1 MTQPPNNGGWQQP
14 GQPYGQYPQGQPQYQ
29 QGQPQYPQGQP
40 QYPQGQQ
47 FPPQQ
52 PGQPVP
58 PGGPGQPAKKGIPLG
73 AKIGAGAAALVL
85 VGVGA
90 FVAVDPLGMRAN
102 TETAKAAPADT
113 IAYANINLNPGAAQ
127 QVEMIRFAL
136 KFPSVREKTNL
147 REGGDPK
154 QQLFESI
161 TKDQNCPVD
170 YENQI
175 KPWLGDQAGFALR
188 RGAQSPIVLLA
199 AKNEQQAR
207 DGIAPLA
214 QCSNMNV
221 AFSNGHLVLAEG
233 QGSADDAARAADQ
246 GSLADQKPF
255 TDAIDK
261 LGGTGVASFWAD
273 GAGLQQAAGGL
284 TGGIGM
290 AAPQTPFETTAG
302 TLRFTGGNPELT
314 AVTRGG
320 TSLGSAKTKVGDLP
334 AETTMAL
341 GIAGGRTLVPQIMDT
356 LTKAGMDPST
366 VAAQTGLQLPGDLE
380 TLLGDD
386 LVIAADRFDPNR
398 VDPTNPDTIPIGLAM
413 DTDRAKL
420 DALLAKFEQSGLQLT
435 KVGDKP
441 TYVSLSPAYA
451 QKLSNPAQ
459 KLKDS
464 PNFKAA
470 VANAGGAQAVFYLD
484 LNAFKP
490 QLTGNMDPEQARNV
504 EPLQSI
510 GVSSTDAGDNWS
522 SSVIRVTAR

>member
-29 QGQPQYPQGQP
+29 QGQP

-136 KFPSVREKTNL
+136 KFPSVRENL
-147 REGGDPK
+147 KMTEGDDLK
-154 QQLFESI
+154 KSLFEAI
-161 TKDQNCPVD
+161 ANEQKCPVD
-170 YENQI
+170 YKSRIE
-175 KPWLGDQAGFALR
+175 PWLGDQAGYALR
-188 RGAQSPIVLLA
+188 RGTQSPVILVA
-199 AKNEQQAR
+199 AKNEKQAR

-214 QCSNMNV
+214 QCANKSV
-221 AFSNGHLVLAEG
+221 SYTDGYLVLADS
-233 QGSADDAARAADQ
+233 QGAADDAARASEQ
-246 GSLADQKPF
+246 SSLADQQPF
-255 TDAIDK
+255 KDATVK
-261 LGGTGVASFWAD
+261 LGSVGIAKYWAE
-273 GAGLQQAAGGL
+273 GAGMQELSKQQLAGSGFPTL
-284 TGGIGM
+284 
-290 AAPQTPFETTAG
+290 PVLYDSTAG
-302 TLRFTGGNPELT
+302 TLRFSGGNAEMQI
-314 AVTRGG
+314 VTRGG
-320 TSLGSAKTKVGDLP
+320 LPIGRGDAKTRVGELP
-334 AETTMAL
+334 AETAVAV
-341 GIAGGRTLVPQIMDT
+341 GIAGGRSNAKQWMEALGRMGFDT
-356 LTKAGMDPST
+356 SVKGQSSMS
-366 VAAQTGLQLPGDLE
+366 LPDLAE
-380 TLLGDD
+380 TILGDD
-386 LVIAADRFDPNR
+386 LVLGADPFA
-398 VDPTNPDTIPIGLAM
+398 VDQLNPSNPDSVPIGALM
-413 DTDRAKL
+413 DTDPTKL
-420 DALLAKFEQSGLQLT
+420 NDLLKEFEQSGLRFT